1 MASIY
6 GVSLKDLVFN
16 IAKNAPE
23 SATVC
28 LNGTE
33 LGRWAKKSFRSEYC
47 FDETVLRPAAKRL
60 FEYRGSSRSYRFRP
74 VDVAMPLI
82 DQLLTTLAYL
92 DWDEDMYKNWRDDA
106 GYPVLAVFE
115 EHNPTNNSRMVSY
128 MGIVEV
134 GDGPVD
140 GTIEGYVEEVVS
152 NGRVSETGPY
162 TPLAIYLSED
172 DFTIK

>member
-6 GVSLKDLVFN
+6 GVSLKNLEFDIV
-16 IAKNAPE
+16 KNAPE
-23 SATVC
+23 SATVY
-28 LNGTE
+28 LNGKE
-33 LGRWAKKSFRSEYC
+33 LGRWAKNSFGSDYY

-92 DWDEDMYKNWRDDA
+92 EWDEDLYKNWRDEA
-106 GYPVLAVFE
+106 GYPVLAVYE
-115 EHNPTNNSRMVSY
+115 AHNPETNSRMVNY

-140 GTIEGYVEEVVS
+140 GTIEGYIEEVVS
-152 NGRVSETGPY
+152 NGRASEMGPY
-162 TPLAIYLSED
+162 TPLAIYVSED